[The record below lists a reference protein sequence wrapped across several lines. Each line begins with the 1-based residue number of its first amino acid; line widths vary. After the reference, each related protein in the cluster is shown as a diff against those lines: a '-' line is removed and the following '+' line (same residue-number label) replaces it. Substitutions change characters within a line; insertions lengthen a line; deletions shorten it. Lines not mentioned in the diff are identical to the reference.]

1 MKGKLHCLKML
12 KPSPSILYE
21 SMGIKMEIIPSGH
34 NPGRNNNMTLSY
46 KQEEICSVLQ
56 GI

>member
-12 KPSPSILYE
+12 KSSPILYG
-21 SMGIKMEIIPSGH
+21 SMGIKMEIIPPGH

>member
-1 MKGKLHCLKML
+1 MKGELYCLKMF
-12 KPSPSILYE
+12 KSSASILYE

-34 NPGRNNNMTLSY
+34 NPARNNNMTLSN
-46 KQEEICSVLQ
+46 KQEEIFSVLQ

>member
-1 MKGKLHCLKML
+1 MKGKLYCLEIL
-12 KPSPSILYE
+12 KSSPSILHE
-21 SMGIKMEIIPSGH
+21 STGIKMEIIPSGH

-46 KQEEICSVLQ
+46 KQEEIFSVLK